1 VRNPTSSPLR
11 ITGMTSRHLT
21 FMCALVGA
29 FSLVSGCAS
38 SGDETESSE
47 APAVTDAV
55 TPALTEGDVD
65 ADQDAVADAD
75 GDVDVSIERSRFS
88 ETRLFVEVG
97 ETVVF
102 ENRDEFVHTV
112 TSTDASAVEFDS
124 GGLEQGERFEIAFDA
139 PGEYA
144 YYCQVH
150 PTMRGVVIVG

>member
-1 VRNPTSSPLR
+1 
-11 ITGMTSRHLT
+11 MTPRHLT
-21 FMCALVGA
+21 LTFAVVGA
-29 FSLVSGCAS
+29 LALGSGCAS
-38 SGDETESSE
+38 SDDGTESSE
-47 APAVTDAV
+47 PPAV
-55 TPALTEGDVD
+55 VD
-65 ADQDAVADAD
+65 PVVDPVVGAMADAD

-88 ETRLFVEVG
+88 ETEIFVEVG

-112 TSTDASAVEFDS
+112 TSASASAVEFDS